1 MDTNMITL
9 ILWAPFGFVML
20 VAGLIYLIKGLRRGV
35 LPALASLLAV
45 LVSALVSIFGA
56 RLLAGIAAP
65 RVVELLPP
73 DMMADAGAMAGMMTL
88 LVSSL
93 IFIFLIPDR
102 KVKEN

>member
-1 MDTNMITL
+1 MRL
-9 ILWAPFGFVML
+9 QGILGDAASGKIAL
-20 VAGLIYLIKGLRRGV
+20 ADKGLRRGV

-93 IFIFLIPDR
+93 IAIFVFGE
-102 KVKEN
+102 KNK